1 MIFTYRRIGFLRPSE
16 TRSESVE
23 EMEEEKRKVGRMLKL
38 FELRLLQ
45 CSLANNHTVPW
56 ATEDYCVEATE
67 DYWLKSIKTLVDH
80 IEKGEYIE
88 ALRSEPARL
97 VFDSI
102 DASQCENTKQG
113 AEKFYRRLEDRIAD
127 FLSGGA
133 HRTRSGDTNWLDFV
147 DTASDREARFRAT
160 LAMALGIAALSVFV
174 QCNLTGPR
182 GDFSR
187 FPFCY
192 GPKQETLILNECIE
206 WDIWSSQQLMSDGC
220 DLLGKY
226 ALPQYFIL
234 AKMLLIKTRQKTSEY
249 SNIYKDLLRSI
260 SWWVSR
266 LLLVQQKILDERSR
280 SLYEQLQVAM
290 GETLKHFGQ
299 ATNVIEYWE
308 NTLTEREVSDI
319 VAAANLEAGIKEHA
333 YGYIDRARQFFKYA
347 ETACA
352 LKLSVTGALG
362 FRTVHQTEA
371 KAQMVLVAASLDD
384 NVQMGNSLIDDSS
397 KIPQVCDRNGLFPDS
412 YGDSDILLAPKL
424 IEEVKDGGIATTVDN
439 VDGGN
444 PKILDTIKQ
453 AVILAQCLDI
463 MKSTP
468 DDEMQDWQMAP
479 YIEAVDAQNFSH
491 FMVMC
496 YCQILRIHWER
507 KRSRTKQRAVMK
519 MDELV
524 QEVRGGS
531 TGVADRMHYA
541 YCVCFP
547 TVSAL
552 LKEYAELMVSCG
564 IIGDAL
570 KIFEDLELWDNLIYC
585 YCLLGKKPA
594 ATDLIKERLQHNPE
608 DPRLWCSLGDVTL
621 NDDNYIKA
629 LEVSGNRF
637 ARAERSLARSA
648 YNRGAYKKSQ
658 SHWEAALA
666 LNSLHPDG
674 WFALGSAALKA
685 RDFDKAIDGFTHA
698 VQLDPDNGEAWNN
711 IACLHMMKKRNKEA
725 FIAFKEALKFRRNSW
740 QMWENYSQ
748 VAMDIGNFAQALEA
762 IKMVLDLTKNKRGDL
777 NLLSKLVEEM
787 ESRKISS
794 GCPIIQIDG
803 TGQKLECSSTLFE
816 NDLSKTNTSQCADKP
831 NKTVDTGLV
840 HSESIEGVKY
850 SFETEQLVDLC
861 GRILQ
866 QLVRSGEGG
875 GEVWGLYARWH
886 KFKGNSIMC
895 AEALLKQVRAYQ
907 GSDLSHNEERFKK
920 FARASVQLCEQYID
934 ISSSTGSKRELSTA
948 QMHLRNAIKQ
958 AENFSGSEEYKA
970 LGACLQRV
978 QQELQHTSVEKD
990 K

>member
-1 MIFTYRRIGFLRPSE
+1 MTQ
-16 TRSESVE
+16 
-23 EMEEEKRKVGRMLKL
+23 EMEEAKRKVDRMLKL
-38 FELRLLQ
+38 FELRLLR
-45 CSLANNHTVPW
+45 CSLANYRTLPCG
-56 ATEDYCVEATE
+56 AEDYCGEAAG

-88 ALRSEPARL
+88 ALHSEPARL
-97 VFDSI
+97 VFDGTVVSE
-102 DASQCENTKQG
+102 CENTKQG
-113 AEKFYRRLEDRIAD
+113 AEQFYHRLEDRITD
-127 FLSGGA
+127 FLSGGG
-133 HRTRSGDTNWLDFV
+133 HGTPSGDNSWLDFV
-147 DTASDREARFRAT
+147 DIASDPEARCRAM

-182 GDFSR
+182 ADFPR

-192 GPKQETLILNECIE
+192 GPKQEIQILNECIE
-206 WDIWSSQQLMSDGC
+206 WDIWSSQQLMIDGC

-226 ALPQYFIL
+226 TLPQYFIL
-234 AKMLLIKTRQKTSEY
+234 AKMLLIKTRRKISEY
-249 SNIYKDLLRSI
+249 SKIYNDSERSI

-280 SLYEQLQVAM
+280 SLYEQLQMAT

-299 ATNVIEYWE
+299 LTNVIEYWG
-308 NTLTEREVSDI
+308 NTLTETEASDI
-319 VAAANLEAGIKEHA
+319 VAASNLETGIEEHA
-333 YGYIDRARQFFKYA
+333 YGHIDRARQLFKYA

-362 FRTVHQTEA
+362 FRTVHQREA
-371 KAQMVLVAASLDD
+371 KAQMVLVAASLDNKD
-384 NVQMGNSLIDDSS
+384 QMGNSLVDDRS
-397 KIPQVCDRNGLFPDS
+397 KIPQVCARSELFPDS

-444 PKILDTIKQ
+444 PKMLVTIKQ

-479 YIEAVDAQNFSH
+479 YIEAVDAQKLSH
-491 FMVMC
+491 FMVRC
-496 YCQILRIHWER
+496 FCQILRIHWER
-507 KRSRTKQRAVMK
+507 KRNRTKQRAIVM

-524 QEVRGGS
+524 QEVCGGS

-547 TVSAL
+547 TISAL

-570 KIFEDLELWDNLIYC
+570 RIFEDLALWDNLIYC
-585 YCLLGKKPA
+585 YCLLGKKAA

-629 LEVSGNRF
+629 LEVSGNHF

-748 VAMDIGNFAQALEA
+748 VAMDTGNFGQALEA
-762 IKMVLDLTKNKRGDL
+762 IKMVLDLTNNKRGDL

-794 GCPIIQIDG
+794 GCTIVRNDG
-803 TGQKLECSSTLFE
+803 TGHNLESNNSLSE
-816 NDLSKTNTSQCADKP
+816 NDLSKMNTRLCSDKP
-831 NKTVDTGLV
+831 NNIVDTGSV
-840 HSESIEGVKY
+840 HTDSYDGVKY

-866 QLVRSGEGG
+866 QLVQSGEGG

-886 KFKGNSIMC
+886 KFKGNSNMC
-895 AEALLKQVRAYQ
+895 TEALLKQVRAYQ
-907 GSDLSHNEERFKK
+907 GSDLSHNEELFKK
-920 FARASVQLCEQYID
+920 FARASMQLCEQYID
-934 ISSSTGSKRELSTA
+934 IASSTGSKRELSAA
-948 QMHLRNAIKQ
+948 QMHLKNAIKQ

-970 LGACLQRV
+970 LGAWLQRV
-978 QQELQHTSVEKD
+978 QQELQHASAEKD